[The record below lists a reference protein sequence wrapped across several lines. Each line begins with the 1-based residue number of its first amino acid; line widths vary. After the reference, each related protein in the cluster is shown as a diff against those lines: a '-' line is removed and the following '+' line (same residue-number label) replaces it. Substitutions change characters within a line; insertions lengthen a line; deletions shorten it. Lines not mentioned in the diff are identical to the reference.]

1 MSRSITFVTKSHNG
15 VFQADETGS
24 AEILDRQDVNR
35 IASDLSNDAL
45 TQSRLE
51 LERLSNENKCALRE
65 MQASEQAQIK
75 RLDAIDRQFREFPDM
90 VKETLREV
98 LLSQLQPLLDSAKA
112 NIDSL
117 LKDNCDFKNTVSSLS
132 VAIDSAKADIAHLQT
147 VNDEL
152 RNGIDS
158 LRANLSACQV
168 NLDAP
173 LNPPKK
179 QGFFQRQY
187 FRMVKFFQR
196 KTSAN
201 TTTPPPKGTHPC
213 P

>member
-24 AEILDRQDVNR
+24 AEILDRQDVNQ
-35 IASDLSNDAL
+35 IASDLANGAL
-45 TQSRLE
+45 SQSRLE
-51 LERLSNENKCALRE
+51 FERLSNENKRALRDVA
-65 MQASEQAQIK
+65 ASAQVQIK

-179 QGFFQRQY
+179 QGFFKRLY
-187 FRMVKFFQR
+187 FRMLKFFR
-196 KTSAN
+196 SKTFSDTN
-201 TTTPPPKGTHPC
+201 TPPPQGS
-213 P
+213 